1 MPCYS
6 TNISTFSTLPV
17 PFQFE
22 WIDAPWVKWAR
33 KGVPEAFVAGLE
45 VSVTL
50 PVAQRQVDFH
60 SPFPFSIS
68 QPPRC
73 HWVVY
78 GSTSK
83 RQWPVQIDYSDYQ
96 DLLSDWTIIEASRPS
111 KKNPSWFTEG
121 RTVYAR
127 DKVLDEWDPIAC
139 KIACVRGSWA
149 AIVTLD
155 DSGNVDV
162 FQGIYSLRA
171 FPFNPLLTRYER
183 GIFTFPE
190 S

>member
-6 TNISTFSTLPV
+6 TNTSIFSTLPV
-17 PFQFE
+17 SFQLE
-22 WIDAPWVKWAR
+22 WLDAPWVKWAR

-50 PVAQRQVDFH
+50 PVAQRQIDFN
-60 SPFPFSIS
+60 SPFSFSRS
-68 QPPRC
+68 QQPRC
-73 HWVVY
+73 HWMVY

-83 RQWPVQIDYSDYQ
+83 CSWPVPINYSDYQ
-96 DLLSDWTIIEASRPS
+96 DLLADWTLIKASRPS
-111 KKNPSWFTEG
+111 KKNPSWFTPG
-121 RTVYAR
+121 RTVYAPDDR
-127 DKVLDEWDPIAC
+127 VCRIAD
-139 KIACVRGSWA
+139 VRGPWA

-183 GIFTFPE
+183 GIYTFPE

>member
-6 TNISTFSTLPV
+6 TNTSIFSTLPV
-17 PFQFE
+17 SFQLE
-22 WIDAPWVKWAR
+22 WLDAPWVKWAR

-50 PVAQRQVDFH
+50 PVAQRQIDFN
-60 SPFPFSIS
+60 SPFSFSRS
-68 QPPRC
+68 QQPRC
-73 HWVVY
+73 HWMVY

-83 RQWPVQIDYSDYQ
+83 CSWPVPINYSDYQ
-96 DLLSDWTIIEASRPS
+96 DLLADWTLIKASRPS
-111 KKNPSWFTEG
+111 KKNPSWFTPG
-121 RTVYAR
+121 RTVYALNR
-127 DKVLDEWDPIAC
+127 LLDEESPRTYRIAN
-139 KIACVRGSWA
+139 VRGSWA

>member
-6 TNISTFSTLPV
+6 TSTFSTPID
-17 PFQFE
+17 FQFE

-60 SPFPFSIS
+60 SSFPFSVS
-68 QPPRC
+68 QPRC
-73 HWVVY
+73 HWMVY

-83 RQWPVQIDYSDYQ
+83 CSWPVPINYSDYQ
-96 DLLSDWTIIEASRPS
+96 DLLADWTLIKASRPS
-111 KKNPSWFTEG
+111 KKNPSWFTPG
-121 RTVYAR
+121 RTVYALNR
-127 DKVLDEWDPIAC
+127 LLDEESLRTYRIAY
-139 KIACVRGSWA
+139 VRGSWA

-183 GIFTFPE
+183 GIYTFPE